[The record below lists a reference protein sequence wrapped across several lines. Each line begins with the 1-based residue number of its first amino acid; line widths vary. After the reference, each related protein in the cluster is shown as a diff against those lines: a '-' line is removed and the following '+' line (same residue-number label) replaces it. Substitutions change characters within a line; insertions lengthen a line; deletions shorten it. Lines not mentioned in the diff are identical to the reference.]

1 MIVDT
6 ALEPRLARLLNYG
19 TWICSATIAIGVI
32 LNALEFELPSVDLVT
47 VGIVGFIAL
56 PVIKLF
62 TMLAHYV
69 SYRDVPMVRVV
80 TVVILLVT
88 AGLIL
93 GTIW

>member
-19 TWICSATIAIGVI
+19 TWICSATIAIGML
-32 LNALEFELPSVDLVT
+32 LNALKIEQPSIDLVT

-69 SYRDVPMVRVV
+69 SSRDVPMVRVV
-80 TVVILLVT
+80 TVIILLVVT
-88 AGLIL
+88 GLVL
-93 GTIW
+93 GIIW